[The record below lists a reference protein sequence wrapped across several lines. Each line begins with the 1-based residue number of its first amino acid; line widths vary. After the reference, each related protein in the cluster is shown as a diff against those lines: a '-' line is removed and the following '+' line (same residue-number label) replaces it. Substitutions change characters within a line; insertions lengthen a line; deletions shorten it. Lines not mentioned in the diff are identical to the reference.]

1 MLLICYYICYMNL
14 CFLLFSFSNSGGTG
28 TNQSSFTEISGK
40 TQNKGHNPLHKRISD
55 LSGEV
60 SLGFLV
66 VVFSVLFN
74 LID

>member
-1 MLLICYYICYMNL
+1 MNL
-14 CFLLFSFSNSGGTG
+14 CFLLFSFSFLNSGGTG

-60 SLGFLV
+60 SVFFL
-66 VVFSVLFN
+66 SVLFN